1 MWADLRRDGL
11 DLVVRPFDGSPPP
24 LGDRPSPFSAP
35 TGRTTRLLA
44 RELRALDAER
54 VVLEVALSET
64 RIRADGLPRSDARPE
79 IPAVRISFDSRWG
92 PLRYETGEYR
102 RWEDN
107 LRGVALSMEAL
118 RAVDR
123 YGVSK
128 RGEQYRGWRA
138 LPMSTGDPRD
148 RVVSTDDAI
157 RVIHEVVGDRYDVD
171 DVEGAFREEAIRE
184 ALRATHPDRGG
195 DHERFILVQRAKEIL
210 TA

>member
-1 MWADLRRDGL
+1 MWADLQTNGL
-11 DLVVRPFDGSPPP
+11 DLVVRPFDGPPPP

-35 TGRTTRLLA
+35 MGRTTRLLA

-54 VVLEVALSET
+54 AVLEVALRET
-64 RIRADGLPRSDARPE
+64 QIRVDGLPRADARPE
-79 IPAVRISFDSRWG
+79 IPAVRLSFDSRWG

-107 LRGVALSMEAL
+107 VRALALSMEAL

-138 LPMSTGDPRD
+138 LPMSTSTTDPRD
-148 RVVSTDDAI
+148 LVVTPEQARQVIEEALGGPISDGRLDDAI
-157 RVIHEVVGDRYDVD
+157 RR
-171 DVEGAFREEAIRE
+171 AI
-184 ALRATHPDRGG
+184 LRTHPDRGG
-195 DHERFILVQRAKEIL
+195 DPQRFILVQRAKEIL